1 MDERS
6 DTPTDRVGAEKTPL
20 PPLFEDAKRLG
31 FAELHR
37 RLEAEGHPKLR
48 HAHGCV
54 FRYIDD
60 EGSRLTDLAAQS
72 GLTKQ
77 AVGEFVDDLEQL
89 GYVERIPDL
98 LDRRAKLI
106 RLTSRG
112 VEGTRIALRIFDEI
126 EREWAERFG
135 ADRLATM
142 REVLEEIVAAE
153 SGDAAVE
160 RPAVPALR

>member
-6 DTPTDRVGAEKTPL
+6 DIDTDRRDPEKIPL

-77 AVGEFVDDLEQL
+77 AVGEFVDDLERL
-89 GYVERIPDL
+89 EYVERIPDP
-98 LDRRAKLI
+98 LDGRAKLI

-112 VEGTRIALRIFDEI
+112 AEGTRSALRIFDEI

-135 ADRLATM
+135 ADRVAIL

-153 SGDAAVE
+153 SAGAADDRGLVTA
-160 RPAVPALR
+160 R